1 MLDTCG
7 PSRSRTRNTT
17 CDVGL
22 QALLAVLMVVAF
34 SAPAHA
40 QGGGASSTGTIQ
52 GRISDPQGALLPSV
66 TVTATSPSALG
77 VQTTIT
83 SETGNYR
90 FPAIPPGIYEVTYA
104 LAGFKTLKRTGIINT
119 LGFTT
124 NLNVELALAT
134 VEETV
139 IVNGNSPII
148 DTSAT
153 SVVQIF
159 KLDQLQSLPGRDMW
173 ALLAAT
179 PGVGMARIDVGG
191 NRAGQATAYTA
202 YGFTGQV
209 RVLIDGINVT
219 EGTGG
224 AGFYFDYA
232 SLEEVFIGVQGQSAE
247 MPNPGVQNQFVA
259 KSGGNRFS
267 GEYYGDFNN
276 NAMQASNIPDAL
288 IAGGIPRAQQR
299 DGAVLRH
306 LHQRRRPNQDRTS
319 CGGSAAIA
327 GRRLRSRS
335 LSSSSTRP
343 PT

>member
-1 MLDTCG
+1 MRCWTA
-7 PSRSRTRNTT
+7 
-17 CDVGL
+17 GL
-22 QALLAVLMVVAF
+22 LALLVTSAF
-34 SAPAHA
+34 IVPAYA

-52 GRISDPQGALLPSV
+52 GRISDPQGARLAGV

-77 VQTTIT
+77 VQTTIS
-83 SETGNYR
+83 SEAGNYR
-90 FPAIPPGIYEVTYA
+90 FPAIPPGTYELTYA

-124 NLNVELALAT
+124 NLNVALALAT

-139 IVNGNSPII
+139 TVHGNSPII

-153 SVVQIF
+153 SVVQVF
-159 KLDQLQSLPGRDMW
+159 KLDQLQSIPGRDMW

-191 NRAGQATAYTA
+191 SRAGQQTAYTA
-202 YGFTGQV
+202 YGYAGQV
-209 RVLIDGINVT
+209 RVLVEGINTT
-219 EGTGG
+219 EGTSG
-224 AGFYFDYA
+224 AGFYSDYS

-247 MPNPGVQNQFVA
+247 MPNPGVHYQSIA

-276 NAMQASNIPDAL
+276 NAMQASKHSRRGDRRWDSARTAMRWRSTTTPPSA
-288 IAGGIPRAQQR
+288 P
-299 DGAVLRH
+299 AVPSRE
-306 LHQRRRPNQDRTS
+306 TGS
-319 CGGSAAIA
+319 GGSAAIA
-327 GRRLRSRS
+327 GRRSRSRS
-335 LSSSSTRP
+335 RSSSSTRP